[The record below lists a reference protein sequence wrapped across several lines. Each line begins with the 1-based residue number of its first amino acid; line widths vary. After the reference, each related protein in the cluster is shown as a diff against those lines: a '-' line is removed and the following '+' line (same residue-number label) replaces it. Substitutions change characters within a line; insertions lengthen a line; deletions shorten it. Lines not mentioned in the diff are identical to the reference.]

1 MRILDAVRGEEEGK
15 RREEED
21 GEGTS
26 EARTRALN
34 EILRGTEVVGSLA
47 RPLGSCSA
55 GWPVAALVAQLPP
68 GLVRVLATTTRAMA
82 APPMGELDG
91 RREMGLLSQSEAATW
106 AGLARE
112 SPSVTRHEVLATA
125 HASTHHALA
134 LCRILMRNRA
144 AKSWPF
150 RRSAARRSLLAFSFL
165 RDGWRVRLPHE
176 HSSLLIIIR
185 GDKGDD
191 GDRGIMKARE

>member
-1 MRILDAVRGEEEGK
+1 M
-15 RREEED
+15 REEED

-68 GLVRVLATTTRAMA
+68 GLVRVPTTTRATA

-91 RREMGLLSQSEAATW
+91 RREMGPLGQSEAATW
-106 AGLARE
+106 AGLAGGSLSLRR
-112 SPSVTRHEVLATA
+112 THEVLATA
-125 HASTHHALA
+125 HASTHHHALA
-134 LCRILMRNRA
+134 LRRILMRTSRG
-144 AKSWPF
+144 P
-150 RRSAARRSLLAFSFL
+150 SAAAPLADL
-165 RDGWRVRLPHE
+165 RLP
-176 HSSLLIIIR
+176 SPFFFAM
-185 GDKGDD
+185 D
-191 GDRGIMKARE
+191 GESVFRMSTRCLS